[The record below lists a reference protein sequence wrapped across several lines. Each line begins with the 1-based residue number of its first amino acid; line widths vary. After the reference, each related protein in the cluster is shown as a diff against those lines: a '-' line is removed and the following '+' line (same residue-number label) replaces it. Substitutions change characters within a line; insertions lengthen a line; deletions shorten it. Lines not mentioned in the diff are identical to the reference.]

1 VEYSDAIE
9 TWARGHGGHAKIKYM
24 VDPMNCWAVILSYRV
39 GDPRQAGPDDGEAV
53 LLHDWRTAEWWNKH
67 HPDRAKRHPR
77 NNAIMP
83 CGYAYELDELGV
95 SGIIARLDKGNILSG
110 SALNP
115 EQQGRAQVEKFRDA
129 KHKRRLDAR
138 GDADHR
144 AKDRRR
150 SLLKI
155 PFLPVGVEFNTTKE
169 TP

>member
-1 VEYSDAIE
+1 
-9 TWARGHGGHAKIKYM
+9 
-24 VDPMNCWAVILSYRV
+24 
-39 GDPRQAGPDDGEAV
+39 
-53 LLHDWRTAEWWNKH
+53 
-67 HPDRAKRHPR
+67 
-77 NNAIMP
+77 MP